1 LNCIFV
7 SDLHG
12 KKKRY
17 NILFK
22 TIEKEKPDV
31 VFIGGDLLPGGFGI
45 NIDIDEFLQDF
56 YISKISKLK
65 QSGIKTRFFTIL
77 GNDDPRIY
85 ENILIEAEK
94 DDLIRYIHNHTV
106 PFGNFFVAGYSYV
119 PPTPFRL
126 KDWEKYDVS
135 KYVDLG
141 ATSPEKGIRTI
152 DVSEDKIHYST
163 ISEDLKKL
171 SKNVPVEKTIFLFHS
186 PPYNSNLDRADLD
199 DKMVDHAPVDVHI
212 GSIAIQ
218 RFIEKK
224 QPLLTLHGHAHE
236 SARITGHW
244 KERFGKTYSF
254 NAAHDGPEL
263 ALIRF
268 KTDDLE
274 NATRVLM

>member
-1 LNCIFV
+1 LYCIFV

-22 TIEKEKPDV
+22 TIEKEKPDG

-45 NIDIDEFLQDF
+45 NINIDEFLQDF

-85 ENILIEAEK
+85 ENILIDAEK
-94 DDLIRYIHNHTV
+94 DDLIRYIHNQTV
-106 PFGNFFVAGYSYV
+106 PFVNFFVAGYSYV

-152 DVSEDKIHYST
+152 DVSEDKIYHST
-163 ISEDLKKL
+163 INEDLKKQSMIRIIQEL
-171 SKNVPVEKTIFLFHS
+171 EHS
-186 PPYNSNLDRADLD
+186 T
-199 DKMVDHAPVDVHI
+199 V
-212 GSIAIQ
+212 G
-218 RFIEKK
+218 
-224 QPLLTLHGHAHE
+224 
-236 SARITGHW
+236 
-244 KERFGKTYSF
+244 
-254 NAAHDGPEL
+254 
-263 ALIRF
+263 
-268 KTDDLE
+268 
-274 NATRVLM
+274 